1 MTLKFSEDS
10 KWREFQGKQYLNC
23 DDYTDEEMDVVANW
37 DSVTKEQRV
46 AFCDKYGFNSTP
58 GLYTRRPITKF
69 YVHVRLADVD
79 RTLEWR
85 EVAARDLDEAI
96 NVANRMPDVEVC
108 LEASVFP
115 GGVVT

>member
-1 MTLKFSEDS
+1 MTLKFSED
-10 KWREFQGKQYLNC
+10 G
-23 DDYTDEEMDVVANW
+23 
-37 DSVTKEQRV
+37 
-46 AFCDKYGFNSTP
+46 YGFNSTP
-58 GLYTRRPITKF
+58 GYTRRPITKF

-96 NVANRMPDVEVC
+96 NVAHRMLDVEVC